1 MARAQEQARM
11 SIRAR
16 SEWARP
22 TQPFQPMA
30 EATGPRA
37 QVCDTPE
44 AKKAFQ
50 DLLYRLAAQTAAEKA
65 TFRLTGWRRVLSY
78 HQAANRVD
86 YVIRTVI
93 DHIGKERIEVP
104 KELSVD
110 PDDPEIEEGRKR
122 CIRPIEELRSKGEWL
137 KGERAFLLEG

>member
-1 MARAQEQARM
+1 
-11 SIRAR
+11 
-16 SEWARP
+16 
-22 TQPFQPMA
+22 MA

-37 QVCDTPE
+37 QVCDTPA

-50 DLLYRLAAQTAAEKA
+50 DLLYRLAAQTAAQKG
-65 TFRLTGWRRVLSY
+65 TFRLTGWRHVLSY

-110 PDDPEIEEGRKR
+110 PDDPEIEEGRNR
-122 CIRPIEELRSKGEWL
+122 CIRPIEELRKRGEWL